1 MIKIKQ
7 GGIVTIDFDP
17 SKGSEI
23 RRNIGHLN
31 VADFLFISQYTKH
44 NFR

>member
-7 GGIVTIDFDP
+7 GDIVTIDFDP
-17 SKGSEI
+17 SKGSKI

-31 VADFLFISQYTKH
+31 VAEFLLISQYTEH